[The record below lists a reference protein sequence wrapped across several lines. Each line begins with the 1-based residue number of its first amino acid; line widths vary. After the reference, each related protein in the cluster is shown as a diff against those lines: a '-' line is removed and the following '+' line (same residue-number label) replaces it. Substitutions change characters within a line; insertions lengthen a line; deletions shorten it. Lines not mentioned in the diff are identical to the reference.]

1 MLLLPFLSLSL
12 PKFPCRHGLETLSQG
27 LFIKSTDSLSQ
38 CSGCLMEPP
47 ETWTITTGS
56 LKFENDESKDPHTR
70 QVLCD

>member
-1 MLLLPFLSLSL
+1 
-12 PKFPCRHGLETLSQG
+12 
-27 LFIKSTDSLSQ
+27 
-38 CSGCLMEPP
+38 MEPP